1 MFKTGEY
8 EGKYSQFDE
17 RGVPTHDAAG
27 AELNKS
33 QKKKHEKIYAAQ
45 KKKFDKAVAAGE
57 ISADPKPEVAEAPE
71 AVPAVA
77 EVEEEVPCPLNVVA
91 GTFGNRQGYE
101 VQSNMGPFTHSFTF

>member
-33 QKKKHEKIYAAQ
+33 QKKKHEKNPITL
-45 KKKFDKAVAAGE
+45 D
-57 ISADPKPEVAEAPE
+57 
-71 AVPAVA
+71 
-77 EVEEEVPCPLNVVA
+77 
-91 GTFGNRQGYE
+91 
-101 VQSNMGPFTHSFTF
+101 MGLHQIK